1 MQITIQANYCI
12 GATLILS
19 SHDSYITQKHCY
31 ISIIVTLLIT
41 DNDSTNV
48 TLSYPGVNDDNIRTG
63 EKYDRIAAYVCVVLF
78 FAVLFVLAVYE
89 T

>member
-1 MQITIQANYCI
+1 MMIPDGMDIF
-12 GATLILS
+12 S
-19 SHDSYITQKHCY
+19 SHDSYITQKHCH

-41 DNDSTNV
+41 DNNSTNV
-48 TLSYPGVNDDNIRTG
+48 TLSYPGVNTENIKTG
-63 EKYDRIAAYVCVVLF
+63 QKSDRIATYVCVVLF